1 MKFIAFIFTIILVF
15 ASCKKNEVSG
25 IVYSK
30 NNIPLYGQEVKIYYH
45 IGSTEGLEGSNAVTD
60 ANGHYYI
67 KFRAKRDRGYIVK
80 CENDSSN
87 DWSPIKE
94 KQANQ
99 IDLYIK

>member
-1 MKFIAFIFTIILVF
+1 M
-15 ASCKKNEVSG
+15 SG

-67 KFRAKRDRGYIVK
+67 KFRAKRT
-80 CENDSSN
+80 
-87 DWSPIKE
+87 
-94 KQANQ
+94 
-99 IDLYIK
+99 